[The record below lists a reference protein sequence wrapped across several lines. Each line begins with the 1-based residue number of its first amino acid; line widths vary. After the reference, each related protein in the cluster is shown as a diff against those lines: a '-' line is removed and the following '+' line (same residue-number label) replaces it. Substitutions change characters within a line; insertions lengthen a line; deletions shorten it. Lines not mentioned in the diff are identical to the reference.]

1 MLETKGL
8 PIATDYLGDEVRF
21 IRLCYDSQGLDIEVS
36 VEGCRAQVHFDS
48 VVGFR
53 MLDEGDL
60 IEFWTECSLSNG
72 WLFQISNGG
81 WYRQEAKRSGFMASA
96 NLKLQEFL
104 LVSRGECVSVF
115 CEQDEPKVCWLKD

>member
-21 IRLCYDSQGLDIEVS
+21 IRLCYESQGLDIEVS
-36 VEGCRAQVHFDS
+36 VEGSRAQVHFDS

-60 IEFWTECSLSNG
+60 MEFWTECSLSNG

-104 LVSRGECVSVF
+104 LVSRGECISVF
-115 CEQDEPKVCWLKD
+115 CEQGEPKVCWLKD